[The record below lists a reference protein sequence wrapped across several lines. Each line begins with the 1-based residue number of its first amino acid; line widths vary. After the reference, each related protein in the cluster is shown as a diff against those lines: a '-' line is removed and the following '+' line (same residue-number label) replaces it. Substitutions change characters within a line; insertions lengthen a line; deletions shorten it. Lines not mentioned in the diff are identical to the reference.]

1 MKVVKFG
8 GSSVANADQIS
19 KVVEIVRADADRKIV
34 VVSAPGKR
42 DNNDTKVTDLLIELA
57 QRVLQNISYEASLEQ
72 VIDRYGEIQRDLGLS
87 DDVLNEVREDLEHRI
102 ANRGSHDAQFMDTMK
117 AAGEDN
123 NARVIAAALIMPVAQ
138 PNM

>member
-19 KVVEIVRADADRKIV
+19 KVEIVRADADRKIV

-57 QRVLQNISYEASLEQ
+57 QRVLQNIS
-72 VIDRYGEIQRDLGLS
+72 
-87 DDVLNEVREDLEHRI
+87 
-102 ANRGSHDAQFMDTMK
+102 
-117 AAGEDN
+117 
-123 NARVIAAALIMPVAQ
+123 
-138 PNM
+138 